1 MENAEINNIIKIV
14 GLQYKKSYD
23 DAESLK
29 SLRYGKIMIM
39 TDQVRCVVNVCYGL
53 FYLRADASRMGMCD
67 HDGDYIYLCVFVLRI
82 KMAPTLRACS
92 STSSTI
98 TGHLF

>member
-39 TDQVRCVVNVCYGL
+39 TDQVYYVFKMCCIICCTTVLKLTDKNVC
-53 FYLRADASRMGMCD
+53 A
-67 HDGDYIYLCVFVLRI
+67 
-82 KMAPTLRACS
+82 
-92 STSSTI
+92 
-98 TGHLF
+98 